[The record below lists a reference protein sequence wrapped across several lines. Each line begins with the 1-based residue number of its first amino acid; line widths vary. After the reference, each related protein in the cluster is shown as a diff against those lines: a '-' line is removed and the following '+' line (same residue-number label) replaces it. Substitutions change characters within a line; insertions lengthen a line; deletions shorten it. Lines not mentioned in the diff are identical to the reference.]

1 MKKKYTSSKTYRNYP
16 CAHRQ
21 WKHEGHCAY
30 IHGYSREFTFH
41 FKANQRDKHGWVVG
55 FGDLKPLKEWL
66 DYMFDHTLLIA
77 EDDPELS
84 LFQSMHENGVCDL
97 RILPD
102 NSIEGCAKYIW
113 NYTNELIQKIT
124 GLILD
129 PYFSA
134 TKINWILN
142 NAPNLNKTRNKNI

>member
-1 MKKKYTSSKTYRNYP
+1 MEEYTSSKTYRNYP

-41 FKANQRDKHGWVVG
+41 FRAAERDKHGWVVG

-77 EDDPELS
+77 EDDPELEK
-84 LFQSMHENGVCDL
+84 FKEMHEDGICDL
-97 RILPD
+97 RLLPD

-113 NYTNELIQKIT
+113 DYANNLVKNITNERAVCFEVEVRENDKN
-124 GLILD
+124 
-129 PYFSA
+129 SA
-134 TKINWILN
+134 TYRIN
-142 NAPNLNKTRNKNI
+142 

>member
-1 MKKKYTSSKTYRNYP
+1 MKTNYTSSKTYRNYP

-66 DYMFDHTLLIA
+66 DHMFDHTLLIA
-77 EDDPELS
+77 EDDPELL
-84 LFQSMHENGVCDL
+84 LFESMHENGICDL
-97 RILPD
+97 RVLPD

-113 NYTNELIQKIT
+113 NYTNELINKIT
-124 GLILD
+124 EGRASCFEVEVREND
-129 PYFSA
+129 KNSA
-134 TKINWILN
+134 TYH
-142 NAPNLNKTRNKNI
+142 AD